1 MSQAW
6 LEASPAQLI
15 EGINSDEPTL
25 QLPAV
30 TQFRKL
36 LSIPKTPP
44 ITEVIAAGVVPRFVQ
59 FLQFADN
66 PMLQS
71 EAAWA
76 LTNIASGTSE
86 HTRAVISNGAVPIL
100 VQLLTSPN
108 DDVREQAVWALGN
121 IAGDSPECRDLVLSH
136 QTLAPLLEQL
146 NPQSKISMVRRGT
159 WTLSNLC
166 RGKPQPAW
174 HMVAPA
180 LPVLTQLVS
189 SDDEEVLADACWAL
203 SYLCDGSNDKIQA
216 VLDTGICAR
225 IVELMG
231 HQSVKVQTP
240 ALRLAG
246 NIVTGDD
253 HQTQCVINCSAL
265 PLLRAL
271 VSVRPVRPAL
281 QWGWGL
287 CISDPT
293 LRAPRRARNMPPAC
307 SAQTAP
313 TSSPHLPLLNSGAY
327 PHPLPL
333 NPLCSA
339 QLNSPKK
346 GIRKEACWAIS
357 NIMAGTREQIQAVI
371 EANVIPPLTH
381 LFDTA
386 EFGTKKEV
394 AWSIS
399 NATSGGSPEQIRYL
413 VQQGCIKPLCD
424 LLTCN
429 DPRLVTVALEGIE
442 NVLKA
447 GKQEELS
454 HGGTNPYTTVVDEA
468 EGIDKLKQLQDH
480 SKAMHILETFMNGF
494 RSDRMNTP
502 PSDLSKLA
510 AALPLDIFPHH
521 FICPISQDVMADP
534 VKTIDNHT
542 YDRAFIERWFKRKTT
557 SPLTGLR
564 LTSKA
569 LVPHHALRLEIEE
582 FVKSLLPEHEP
593 EQHRAVGTDDSSSAV
608 TSAATGT
615 AAAPAA
621 AAAASVAAAPVA
633 VR

>member
-203 SYLCDGSNDKIQA
+203 SYLCDGSSDKIQA

-271 VSVRPVRPAL
+271 
-281 QWGWGL
+281 
-287 CISDPT
+287 
-293 LRAPRRARNMPPAC
+293 
-307 SAQTAP
+307 
-313 TSSPHLPLLNSGAY
+313 
-327 PHPLPL
+327 
-333 NPLCSA
+333 
-339 QLNSPKK
+339 LNSPKK

-468 EGIDKLKQLQDH
+468 EGIDKLKQLKDH
-480 SKAMHILETFMNGF
+480 SKAMHILETYMNGF

>member
-180 LPVLTQLVS
+180 LPVLAQLIS

-203 SYLCDGSNDKIQA
+203 SYLCDGSSDKIQA

-271 VSVRPVRPAL
+271 
-281 QWGWGL
+281 
-287 CISDPT
+287 
-293 LRAPRRARNMPPAC
+293 
-307 SAQTAP
+307 
-313 TSSPHLPLLNSGAY
+313 
-327 PHPLPL
+327 
-333 NPLCSA
+333 
-339 QLNSPKK
+339 LNSPKK

-480 SKAMHILETFMNGF
+480 SKAMHILETYMNGF

>member
-271 VSVRPVRPAL
+271 
-281 QWGWGL
+281 
-287 CISDPT
+287 
-293 LRAPRRARNMPPAC
+293 
-307 SAQTAP
+307 
-313 TSSPHLPLLNSGAY
+313 
-327 PHPLPL
+327 
-333 NPLCSA
+333 
-339 QLNSPKK
+339 LNSPKK

-480 SKAMHILETFMNGF
+480 SKAMHILETYMNGF

>member
-1 MSQAW
+1 
-6 LEASPAQLI
+6 
-15 EGINSDEPTL
+15 
-25 QLPAV
+25 
-30 TQFRKL
+30 
-36 LSIPKTPP
+36 
-44 ITEVIAAGVVPRFVQ
+44 
-59 FLQFADN
+59 
-66 PMLQS
+66 
-71 EAAWA
+71 
-76 LTNIASGTSE
+76 
-86 HTRAVISNGAVPIL
+86 
-100 VQLLTSPN
+100 
-108 DDVREQAVWALGN
+108 
-121 IAGDSPECRDLVLSH
+121 
-136 QTLAPLLEQL
+136 
-146 NPQSKISMVRRGT
+146 
-159 WTLSNLC
+159 
-166 RGKPQPAW
+166 
-174 HMVAPA
+174 
-180 LPVLTQLVS
+180 
-189 SDDEEVLADACWAL
+189 
-203 SYLCDGSNDKIQA
+203 
-216 VLDTGICAR
+216 
-225 IVELMG
+225 
-231 HQSVKVQTP
+231 
-240 ALRLAG
+240 
-246 NIVTGDD
+246 
-253 HQTQCVINCSAL
+253 
-265 PLLRAL
+265 
-271 VSVRPVRPAL
+271 
-281 QWGWGL
+281 
-287 CISDPT
+287 
-293 LRAPRRARNMPPAC
+293 
-307 SAQTAP
+307 
-313 TSSPHLPLLNSGAY
+313 
-327 PHPLPL
+327 
-333 NPLCSA
+333 LCSA

-429 DPRLVTVALEGIE
+429 DPRLVTVALKGIE

-480 SKAMHILETFMNGF
+480 SKAMHILETYMNGF

-510 AALPLDIFPHH
+510 AALPLDTFPHH